1 MNAPPAPH
9 PDAEQ
14 RSRSPT
20 SDPPGLASRDFT
32 AVDEFDD
39 YTAARATFGS
49 LAELVRLLRPYWRG
63 FGWLAPLVLLLG
75 LIASLAEGAGVGV
88 IFVLLTT
95 LLRGGGGSGGSA
107 AAGIGGGDLIDG
119 GPLDRVLGH
128 LASITGGSIPLLIA
142 LVILFALV
150 RMASVMA
157 HNVATTLVEARIL
170 HSVRRALFRSYLE
183 MPFEALKNRSYGD
196 MLGILNQHS
205 WRVAEATDALA
216 NMMLSGTIALILG
229 AILFFLSPA
238 ILLVALAATLSLP
251 FALRSIERSAEQA
264 GVASAAAAR
273 QVSARAMHM
282 LQAMRTVRAFGR
294 TRAQAA
300 AFDRDSAELARASI
314 RIDLLASIADPA
326 NQLAYLAML
335 GLIAA
340 AAIHQ
345 HMPLELVLAAVA
357 LLYRIQPHAST
368 LENERLRIAGML
380 GPIRAV
386 DELVRLAGKDAPAG
400 LPLPIGAGVIQ
411 FEAVDFAYPGQPHPT
426 LRQASFTIAPGE
438 WTLIQGVSGAGK
450 STIVNLLL
458 RFFTPARGRIVV
470 DGVPLDRIDID
481 AWRSRIAVS
490 GQDVELIEG
499 TIADNIALGRPDAS
513 PQEIARVVDQV
524 GLAAIVATLEFG
536 LETRIGERGLNLS
549 GGQRQ
554 RVGIARALLVEPD
567 LLILDEATSA
577 LDAASDALIFAA
589 VERAMAGKTV
599 VLVGHRL
606 TPDLPIASIVV
617 LDPVATPNAAQ
628 ARAA

>member
-1 MNAPPAPH
+1 LNAPPAPH
-9 PDAEQ
+9 
-14 RSRSPT
+14 
-20 SDPPGLASRDFT
+20 DPGAGADTGPPASAAFT

-39 YTAARATFGS
+39 YKAARATFGS
-49 LAELVRLLRPYWRG
+49 LAEIVRLLRPYWRG
-63 FGWLAPLVLLLG
+63 FGWLAPLILLLG
-75 LIASLAEGAGVGV
+75 LVASLAEGAGVGV
-88 IFVLLTT
+88 IFVLLST
-95 LLRGGGGSGGSA
+95 LLRDGRGGTDA
-107 AAGIGGGDLIDG
+107 HAGTGDLIDG
-119 GPLDRVLGH
+119 GLLDRILGH
-128 LASITGGSIPLLIA
+128 VASATGGSVPLLIG
-142 LVILFALV
+142 LVILFVLV

-216 NMMLSGTIALILG
+216 NMMLSGTIALILA
-229 AILFFLSPA
+229 AILFFVSPA
-238 ILLVALAATLSLP
+238 ILIVAAIATFALP
-251 FALRSIERSAEQA
+251 LALRSIERAAEQA
-264 GVASAAAAR
+264 GVASAGAAR

-326 NQLAYLAML
+326 NQLAYLLML

-368 LENERLRIAGML
+368 VENERLRIAGML

-386 DELVRLAGKDAPAG
+386 DELVRLGGREVAAG
-400 LPLPIGAGVIQ
+400 LPLARIGGAIR
-411 FEAVDFAYPGQPHPT
+411 FEAVDFAYPGQPRAT

-450 STIVNLLL
+450 STVVNLLL
-458 RFFTPARGRIVV
+458 RFFTPTGGRIVV

-490 GQDVELIEG
+490 GQDVELIDG
-499 TIADNIALGRPDAS
+499 TIAENIALGRPEAS
-513 PQEIARVVDQV
+513 AGEITDVVELV
-524 GLAAIVATLEFG
+524 GLGPIVAALELG
-536 LETRIGERGLNLS
+536 METRIGERGLNLS

-554 RVGIARALLVEPD
+554 RVGIARALLVAPD

-577 LDAASDALIFAA
+577 LDTDSDAMIFAGVA
-589 VERAMAGKTV
+589 RAMAGKTV

-606 TPDLPIASIVV
+606 TPDLPIAAIVA
-617 LDPVATPNAAQ
+617 LDPVATPNATQ
-628 ARAA
+628 ARAD